1 MSFLESLLAL
11 DKKLF
16 IIINNDLTTDFLN
29 TVLPFTRNA
38 ITWIPLYLF
47 LFIFIFSNFGKSG
60 LFWILIAAATAAS
73 TDIVSSLIIKE
84 NIFRLRPCQDP
95 SMAGHVNF
103 LLNYCPQSSSFT
115 SSHATTH
122 FGLAMFFYHT
132 LKNYTGKW
140 VRLFFLWA
148 ATISYAQVYVGVH
161 YPLDI
166 FCGAIVGLLIGFFT
180 AKIFDRYFSLQLR
193 TQ

>member
-16 IIINNDLTTDFLN
+16 LIINNDLTSDFLN
-29 TVLPFTRNA
+29 TILPFTRNS

-47 LFIFIFSNFGKSG
+47 LFIYILSNFKKTG
-60 LFWILIAAATAAS
+60 LMWILIAAATAAS

-95 SMAGHVNF
+95 SMVGHVHF
-103 LLNYCPQSSSFT
+103 LLQYCPQSSSFT

-122 FGLAMFFYHT
+122 FGLAMFFYKT
-132 LKNYTGKW
+132 LKQQAGKW
-140 VRLFFLWA
+140 SALFFLWA
-148 ATISYAQVYVGVH
+148 TAIAYAQVYVGVH
-161 YPLDI
+161 YPLDV
-166 FCGAIVGLLIGFFT
+166 FCGAIIGSLIGFYSSI
-180 AKIFDRYFSLQLR
+180 IFKNNFSLDLKSK
-193 TQ
+193 